1 MAPLAFVQC
10 FFLSYVTGEIA
21 SISDRWDEISP
32 SAAPHVWSV
41 LLMSGAASFS
51 LNICSLI
58 ANKMTSPLTLCIAAI
73 VKQVSVAKL
82 FWTVPE
88 QNPSNPRA
96 TPSHKKM
103 RQPESAT
110 VSNYQRIKT
119 LSVGVTADSSNSPF
133 FCLFLSSPILA

>member
-58 ANKMTSPLTLCIAAI
+58 ANKMTSPLTLCIAAN

-88 QNPSNPRA
+88 QNPSNTRA
-96 TPSHKKM
+96 TPE
-103 RQPESAT
+103 QPPRTKRCA
-110 VSNYQRIKT
+110 NQNPPPCPII
-119 LSVGVTADSSNSPF
+119 SV
-133 FCLFLSSPILA
+133 